1 MFNEPESPSGA
12 EPEDSGITLQ
22 TFVYCSRAAEGVG
35 DVEVDRIIE
44 FSQRSNAA
52 RGITGILVFGSGVF
66 FQWVEGPPV
75 EVQNLMVSIHADSRH
90 YDIVE
95 LDRSVDERERLYVD
109 WDMERVE
116 AEDIREVLQDALD
129 STEDEINIAAL
140 KRILAHLDS
149 APLASLGQ
157 AN

>member
-1 MFNEPESPSGA
+1 MFNEPGLPREA
-12 EPEDSGITLQ
+12 ELDDSGITLQ
-22 TFVYCSRAAEGVG
+22 TFVYCSRAAEDVG

-66 FQWVEGPPV
+66 FQWVEGPPI
-75 EVQNLMVSIHADSRH
+75 EVQNLIVSLHGDSRH

-95 LDRSVDERERLYVD
+95 LDRSVDERERLYAA

-129 STEDEINIAAL
+129 STEDEINVAAL
-140 KRILAHLDS
+140 KRMLAHLDS

-157 AN
+157 GK